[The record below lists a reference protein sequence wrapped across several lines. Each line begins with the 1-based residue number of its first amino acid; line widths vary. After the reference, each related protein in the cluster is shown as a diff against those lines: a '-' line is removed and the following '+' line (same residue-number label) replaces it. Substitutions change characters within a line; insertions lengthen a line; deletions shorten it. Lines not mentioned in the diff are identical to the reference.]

1 MGNAHFLVWQL
12 VTNSFVSVSYG
23 NAVFFAVQYSPKKLR
38 IPLKTDE
45 KIRTLSRLIA
55 LIQALQERFKSR
67 ISTNHLKSALYSQ
80 RVLKGETITVGGF
93 VTICAT
99 CKKVKNELE
108 RWLTVEQYIEQ
119 RIDIQFSHGLCP
131 TCHDEALLELE
142 E

>member
-1 MGNAHFLVWQL
+1 M
-12 VTNSFVSVSYG
+12 
-23 NAVFFAVQYSPKKLR
+23 
-38 IPLKTDE
+38 DE
-45 KIRTLSRLIA
+45 KIRTLTRLIA
-55 LIQALQERFKSR
+55 LIQVLHERFKSR
-67 ISTNHLKSALYSQ
+67 VSTNHLKTALYSL
-80 RVLKGETITVGGF
+80 RELLKGETITLGGF

-108 RWLTVEQYIEQ
+108 RWSPVEQYIEQ

>member
-1 MGNAHFLVWQL
+1 M
-12 VTNSFVSVSYG
+12 
-23 NAVFFAVQYSPKKLR
+23 
-38 IPLKTDE
+38 KTDE
-45 KIRTLSRLIA
+45 KIRMLSRLIA
-55 LIQALQERFKSR
+55 LIQVLLERFKSR
-67 ISTNHLKSALYSQ
+67 ASTKHLKAALYSQ
-80 RVLKGETITVGGF
+80 RGLLKGETITLGGF